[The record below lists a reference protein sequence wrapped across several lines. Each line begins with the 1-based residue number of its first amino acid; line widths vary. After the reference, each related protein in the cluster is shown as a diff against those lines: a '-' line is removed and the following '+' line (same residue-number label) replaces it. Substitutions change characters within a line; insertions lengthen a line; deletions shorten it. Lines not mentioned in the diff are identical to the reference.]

1 MEYYSNLK
9 SLCRHSPQNLH
20 FVDISWLI
28 QFIFSHAQVLA
39 IAYGNFIDGPLGH
52 FWTRFR
58 KIPVTEQISLKLIL

>member
-39 IAYGNFIDGPLGH
+39 IAYGNFIDGPLDQAFGLD
-52 FWTRFR
+52 FGKYRFQS
-58 KIPVTEQISLKLIL
+58 KFPLN